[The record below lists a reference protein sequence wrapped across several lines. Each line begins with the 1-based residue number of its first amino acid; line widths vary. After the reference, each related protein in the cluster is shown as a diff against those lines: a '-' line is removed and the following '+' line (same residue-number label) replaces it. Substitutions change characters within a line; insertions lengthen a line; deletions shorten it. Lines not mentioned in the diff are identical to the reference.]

1 MHVKKKKSNPKSQTH
16 RGGEQEKKKSRRGNV
31 HQVLASG
38 SSMAG
43 STLRRFTFRMNP

>member
-1 MHVKKKKSNPKSQTH
+1 MHAKKKVIPRVRHIEEENE
-16 RGGEQEKKKSRRGNV
+16 REKKSRRGNV

-38 SSMAG
+38 SSIAG